1 MPKNKPLKMDCER
14 CEAVGKEHLGEGLQ
28 TGICRACEGK
38 SEIEFTEP
46 QLETIKEYLKR
57 RARGFTHNDAI
68 VTMDQDQAKGAKDFF
83 AAKEKAFKEI
93 SELIGR
99 VSIAHMEEIRQFV
112 EGRLKEI
119 Q

>member
-1 MPKNKPLKMDCER
+1 MDCER
-14 CEAVGKEHLGEGLQ
+14 CEGTGEDHLGEGLH
-28 TGICRACEGK
+28 TEICHVCEGK
-38 SEIEFTEP
+38 SEVEFTET
-46 QLETIKEYLKR
+46 QLEIIDEYLKR

-68 VTMDQDQAKGAKDFF
+68 VTMAQDQAKGAKDFF
-83 AAKEKAFKEI
+83 VAKEKTFKEI
-93 SELIGR
+93 SELIKR